1 MPFQKIQK
9 TNAYFKRYQVK
20 YRRRREGK
28 TDYNR
33 RRVLVSQ
40 DKTKYNSPKYRL
52 VVRFTNKDIV
62 AQIAYSK
69 IGGDFIIAS
78 AYGHELPR
86 YGVHVGLTN
95 YAAAY
100 CVGLLLARRLLTKL
114 KLADKYVGQ
123 TEVNGEDYY
132 VEAVGDGP
140 NPFYALLDVGLART
154 STGAKLFSVLKG
166 ATDGGIE
173 VPHGESRFVG
183 YDHEASELKS
193 ETLRKYLFGG
203 HVADYMR
210 LLADEN
216 EEKYKKV
223 FSRYIAKGVTA
234 DGLEG
239 VYKKAHAAIR
249 ADPSPAKK
257 KDRGANFKHTIKP
270 HPAKLTNA
278 QRAERVKAKL
288 EKLSKKGKK

>member
-1 MPFQKIQK
+1 VPFQKIQK
-9 TNAYFKRYQVK
+9 TKAYFKRFQVK

-28 TDYNR
+28 TDYSR
-33 RRVLVSQ
+33 RRILVTQ

-69 IGGDFIIAS
+69 IGGDHILSS
-78 AYGHELPR
+78 AYAHELPR
-86 YGVHVGLTN
+86 YGVNVGLTN
-95 YAAAY
+95 YAAGY

-132 VEAVGDGP
+132 VEALGDGP
-140 NPFYALLDVGLART
+140 NPFYALLDVGLACT

-166 ATDGGIE
+166 ATDGGLE

-183 YDHEASELKS
+183 YDSEAKS
-193 ETLRKYLFGG
+193 LNAETLRKYLFGG

-223 FSRYIAKGVTA
+223 FSQYIKKGVSA
-234 DGLEG
+234 DALEG
-239 VYKKAHAAIR
+239 IYKKAHAAIR
-249 ADPSPAKK
+249 ADPTPRKPIQ
-257 KDRGANFKHTIKP
+257 RPANFKHTIKP
-270 HPAKLTNA
+270 HPKKLTYAQRGERVAAKL
-278 QRAERVKAKL
+278 QRIQN
-288 EKLSKKGKK
+288 KGRK

>member
-1 MPFQKIQK
+1 MIFFFFFSL
-9 TNAYFKRYQVK
+9 T
-20 YRRRREGK
+20 
-28 TDYNR
+28 
-33 RRVLVSQ
+33 
-40 DKTKYNSPKYRL
+40 TKKKKHTK
-52 VVRFTNKDIV
+52 V
-62 AQIAYSK
+62 AYSK
-69 IGGDFIIAS
+69 IGGDFIVAS
-78 AYGHELPR
+78 AYAHELPR

-132 VEAVGDGP
+132 VEAAGDGP

-234 DGLEG
+234 DSLEG

-257 KDRGANFKHTIKP
+257 KDRGANFKHTIKA

-288 EKLSKKGKK
+288 AALTKKGKK